1 MSFQRRIKEV
11 LAKNE
16 KGSFRDGLFVSVT
29 VGHLLAQKGS
39 IQHSIQPKIQQTKI
53 FVTCKRFVDLFLFG
67 LVWQYSTNQNQCNKG
82 RFKFM
87 AIYLQQ

>member
-29 VGHLLAQKGS
+29 VGHLLAQAFN
-39 IQHSIQPKIQQTKI
+39 ICSIQPRK
-53 FVTCKRFVDLFLFG
+53 
-67 LVWQYSTNQNQCNKG
+67 NK
-82 RFKFM
+82 
-87 AIYLQQ
+87 LEEL